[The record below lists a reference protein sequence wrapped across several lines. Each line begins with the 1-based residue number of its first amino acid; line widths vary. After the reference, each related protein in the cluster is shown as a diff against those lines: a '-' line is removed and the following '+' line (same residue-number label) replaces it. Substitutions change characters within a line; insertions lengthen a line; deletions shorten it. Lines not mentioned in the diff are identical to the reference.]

1 MTVISAKKNSFNFFW
16 LGNAFTTLEGV
27 EFNWKISSQ
36 HPVEGKERDWQRVLR
51 FLRFSESKYH
61 DVPSTVEKFDR
72 VGLKG
77 YMVLLEG
84 INTGSAKV
92 SVALPYPEYQ
102 GTVPSLEV
110 NIVVLANIIL
120 HPSDVHIL
128 VGDSISFQILQV
140 NEHITM
146 EFLKYGNTKLEI
158 GIYSRK
164 QSNFFEFAYFS

>member
-1 MTVISAKKNSFNFFW
+1 MRKSNGTLFPFGGPI
-16 LGNAFTTLEGV
+16 GNAFTTLEGV

-51 FLRFSESKYH
+51 FLRFAESKYH
-61 DVPSTVEKFDR
+61 DVPATVEKFDR

-92 SVALPYPEYQ
+92 SVELPYPEYHHI
-102 GTVPSLEV
+102 VAPLDV

-120 HPSDVHIL
+120 DPSDVHIL
-128 VGDSISFQILQV
+128 VGDAVAFRILQV
-140 NEHITM
+140 H
-146 EFLKYGNTKLEI
+146 LKHL
-158 GIYSRK
+158 
-164 QSNFFEFAYFS
+164 NFFLAIYANLRHI

>member
-1 MTVISAKKNSFNFFW
+1 MCVLFVGNS
-16 LGNAFTTLEGV
+16 FTTLEGV

-36 HPVEGKERDWQRVLR
+36 HPVEGKEKDWQRVLR

-61 DVPSTVEKFDR
+61 DVPHTVEKFDR

-92 SVALPYPEYQ
+92 SVELLYPEYQ
-102 GTVPSLEV
+102 QSVPAVEV

-120 HPSDVHIL
+120 DPSDVHIL
-128 VGDSISFQILQV
+128 VGDSIAFKILQV
-140 NEHITM
+140 N
-146 EFLKYGNTKLEI
+146 
-158 GIYSRK
+158 
-164 QSNFFEFAYFS
+164 Q